1 MYTLGIANRQK
12 SRALGF
18 LKQNWISFEEHP
30 SMDGFF
36 DLMFPDLDE
45 DGFKT
50 IVNKLKQ
57 QGVTIIGADS
67 QLTERKIMK
76 LTKILS
82 EQYSIEDDISS
93 QGFESDISKDII
105 QDLKRTLDVWGSK
118 KYDSAEERFTEYA
131 QDIEEL
137 VAEYEGNMGPS
148 TDNGM
153 SDEEAM
159 QSTMM
164 DAPSSMDLQERRIRT
179 KIRREIDKLLSQ

>member
-12 SRALGF
+12 RRALGY
-18 LKQNWISFEEHP
+18 LKQNWINFEEHP
-30 SMDGFF
+30 SMEGFF
-36 DLMFPDLDE
+36 DLIFPDLDE
-45 DGFKT
+45 EGFAD

-82 EQYSIEDDISS
+82 EQYKIEDDMSS

-105 QDLKRTLDVWGSK
+105 QDLKRTLEVWSTK

-137 VAEYEGNMGPS
+137 VDEYEGNMGID
-148 TDNGM
+148 TTNGGSM

-159 QSTMM
+159 QSTMV
-164 DAPSSMDLQERRIRT
+164 DAPSLYEQKIRT
-179 KIRREIDKLLSQ
+179 KIRKEINKLLSQ